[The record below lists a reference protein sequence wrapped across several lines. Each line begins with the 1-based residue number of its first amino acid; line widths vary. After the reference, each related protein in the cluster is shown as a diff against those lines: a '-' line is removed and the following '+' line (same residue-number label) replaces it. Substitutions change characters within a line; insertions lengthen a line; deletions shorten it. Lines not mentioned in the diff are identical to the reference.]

1 MTTKHG
7 GARPNTGPKGPRPPR
22 LSLVQT
28 IAALRDDLG
37 RKPAV
42 ASIVVARAA
51 LFHLEAA
58 QERETELYRLK
69 DEARRWEEW
78 HASYDP
84 IWDAARERGIEIFQP
99 MGSEAW
105 HWRKGGKSGEA
116 PTPGEA
122 LLGALLEPI
131 G

>member
-1 MTTKHG
+1 MGLSNRG

-22 LSLVQT
+22 LSMAQT
-28 IAALRDDLG
+28 IAVLRDDLD

-42 ASIVVARAA
+42 TSIVVARAA

-58 QERETELYRLK
+58 QERATELYRLK
-69 DEARRWEEW
+69 DEAERWEEW
-78 HASYDP
+78 RRSYDP
-84 IWDAARERGIEIFQP
+84 IWDAARERGIEVYQP

-105 HWRKGGKSGEA
+105 HWRRGERGGEA

-122 LLGALLEPI
+122 LLEALSAA
-131 G
+131 